1 MDLVQQ
7 VFKMRVRSK
16 LNNNVFGIVKERK
29 EEYWSGSRPNGDLKF
44 REKDI
49 YRVRLFPNDVE
60 DVKDFVNNFD
70 FSRINFSG
78 RDLSTVK
85 RNLLLGK
92 LAELGFS
99 RALEVNGLVSKHD
112 LGYIFFD
119 GGPDDGDFIIG
130 SKRIDVKATTVAGR
144 FLHVN
149 KVAIDKRREL
159 GLPEIDYYV
168 STTVDIRNYKT
179 YGFVDVIIHG
189 FISSEN
195 LLTKGQH
202 WLNKSNKNLIERT
215 KTTVFDL
222 SDLIEEL
229 KEEVSD

>member
-1 MDLVQQ
+1 
-7 VFKMRVRSK
+7 MRVRSK
-16 LNNNVFGIVKERK
+16 LDNNVFGIVKERK

-44 REKDI
+44 KEKDV

-60 DVKDFVNNFD
+60 DVKDFVNKFD

-78 RDLSTVK
+78 RDLNVVK
-85 RNLLLGK
+85 NNLLMGK
-92 LAELGFS
+92 LAELAFS
-99 RALEVNGLVSKHD
+99 RVLEFNNLVSKID
-112 LGYIFFD
+112 LGYIFYD

-130 SKRIDVKATTVAGR
+130 SKRIDVKATTLTGK

-149 KVAIDKRREL
+149 QVAINKRKEL
-159 GLPEIDYYV
+159 GLPPIDYYV
-168 STTVDIRNYKT
+168 STTVDYKNYKA
-179 YGFVDVIIHG
+179 YGFVDVIVHG
-189 FISSEN
+189 FISSEK

-222 SDLIEEL
+222 ADLIKEL

>member
-1 MDLVQQ
+1 
-7 VFKMRVRSK
+7 MRVRSK
-16 LNNNVFGIVKERK
+16 LDNNVFGIIKERK
-29 EEYWSGSRPNGDLKF
+29 EEYWSGSRPNDDLKF
-44 REKDI
+44 KEKDI

-78 RDLSTVK
+78 RDLKVVK
-85 RNLLLGK
+85 NNLLLGK
-92 LAELGFS
+92 LGELAVS
-99 RALEVNGLVSKHD
+99 RVLEVNDLVTKKD

-119 GGPDDGDFIIG
+119 GGPDGGDFIIG
-130 SKRIDVKATTVAGR
+130 SKRIDVKATTVPGR

-149 KVAIDKRREL
+149 KATIDKRKEL
-159 GLPEIDYYV
+159 GLPAIDYYV
-168 STTVDIRNYKT
+168 STTVDYKNYKT
-179 YGFVDVIIHG
+179 YGFVDVIVHG
-189 FISSEN
+189 FISSEK

-229 KEEVSD
+229 KEEVID